1 MKKICFLLVLL
12 GCPFL
17 VSALEL
23 ASNAKSG
30 IIMEPTTNKVIFEKN
45 SHERL
50 EPASMTKM
58 MTLLLT
64 FEALDNGKISLDDMV
79 HISKVAAAMGG
90 SQMFLEENSNIRL
103 EEIIKG
109 VSIASANDGAVA
121 LAEYIGGSVENFV
134 NMMNQK
140 IADLGLTDTH
150 FTNPHGLHAD
160 NHYSS
165 AYDMAIIAANL
176 ISHEKILEYTSIYE
190 DYFNKPDGSRTWLVN
205 TNKLTRYYEGVDGL
219 KTGYTKE
226 AGYCLTATA
235 KKNNIRYITVLM
247 GEPTS
252 DLRSSET
259 TSMLNYAFNSFKLN
273 TIISKSQELGNVYI
287 DKSKEKTVKIVTKKD
302 ITELISKEKESPN
315 YTYNLKIDKL
325 KAPLQKG
332 TKVGTVEIL
341 DNEGLIVREEEVTIE
356 RDITKSSFIGMVLE
370 NFLTI
375 IRGKKVNKI
384 V

>member
-45 SHERL
+45 SNERL

-273 TIISKSQELGNVYI
+273 TIISKSQELGTVYI

-315 YTYNLKIDKL
+315 YTYNLKINKL
-325 KAPLQKG
+325 KAPLKKG

-356 RDITKSSFIGMVLE
+356 SDITKSSFIGMVLE